1 MPAVSRPLPVLLVLI
16 LATAVR
22 AGVECAEPMFQ
33 AGTVRSGTPLTH
45 TFRLVNRGPHA
56 VEITQVRPSCGCLAP
71 RLEPRRLEA
80 GGEAELAVAVNT
92 LTQAAGAHTW
102 QVRIQYQEDGRPGEL
117 TVVLGAHVVS
127 EIVAEPPALTLTTG
141 GALSYNVLLIDRRP
155 HPLTV
160 TAAQLTSARLRAA
173 VGEMSVDN
181 AGRRVCAIRVEVPAD
196 CPEGRCEDVL
206 RILTDDPT
214 YPELDV
220 PVTVV
225 KRAPRSVHALPEAVE
240 LSAPVGQPLP
250 SRIVLLSSADG
261 QAVVVERVE
270 ADDPA
275 VECRWAAG
283 PGPRVTL
290 RIRADRARLAGDSLH
305 SAVRIHL
312 GSPTPQTLVVPVSCT
327 IR

>member
-1 MPAVSRPLPVLLVLI
+1 MRAVSRPLSVLLVLI
-16 LATAVR
+16 LGTAVR

-45 TFRLVNRGPHA
+45 TFRLINRGPHA
-56 VEITQVRPSCGCLAP
+56 IEIKEVRPSCGCLAP

-80 GGEAELAVAVNT
+80 GGEGELTVAVNT

-127 EIVAEPPALTLTTG
+127 EIVVEPPALTLTTE
-141 GALSYNVLLIDRRP
+141 GALSHTVLLVDRRP

-160 TAAQLTSARLRAA
+160 TAAQLTSAHLRAA
-173 VGEMSVDN
+173 VGEMSVDR
-181 AGRRVCAIRVEVPAD
+181 AGRRVCAIRVEVPAE
-196 CPEGRCEDVL
+196 CPEGRRDDVL

-225 KRAPRSVHALPEAVE
+225 KRAPRSVRALPDAVE
-240 LSAPVGQPLP
+240 LSAAAGQPLL

-270 ADDPA
+270 ADDRA
-275 VECRWAAG
+275 IECRWAAG

-290 RIRADRARLAGDSLH
+290 KIGADRARLAGGNLH

-312 GSPTPQTLVVPVSCT
+312 VGPEPQTLVVPVSCT